1 MKWCRL
7 YNETASDPKFRYIAA
22 TAGVSPAI
30 VLGVWTAMLCRAS
43 DNKGDARGTLAGF
56 DCRIVA
62 FDLGLEPAVLLR
74 IRNAMEGFLIDGD
87 FIIAWQKRQF
97 ESDASRERTR
107 AYRERKS
114 SVTSPSGACD
124 VTPAESD
131 VSYRHVTVCDMPEER
146 RGEEIR
152 KDKTASSVSTIEVG
166 HAPRK
171 ARRLPPDWQP
181 SPEDAGYADKI
192 GLDPSRVCENFR
204 DYWHAKSGAS
214 ATKMDWSATWRM
226 WCRRE
231 AERQPAGAPQQKRG
245 RYDWII
251 DDLQQGKL
259 T

>member
-43 DNKGDARGTLAGF
+43 DNKGCARGTLIGF

-74 IRNAMEGFLIDGD
+74 IRNAMEGFLLNGD

-114 SVTSPSGACD
+114 PVTSQIPDGD
-124 VTPAESD
+124 VTQEESD
-131 VSYRHVTVCDMPEER
+131 VSHRHVTACDMPEEK

-152 KDKTASSVSTIEVG
+152 KDKTASVSTIEVG

-181 SPEDAGYADKI
+181 SPEDAGYADQI
-192 GLDPSRVCENFR
+192 GLDARRVSENFR

-214 ATKMDWSATWRM
+214 ATKMDWSATWRT

-231 AERQPAGAPQQKRG
+231 AERSPAALQPKPSKL
-245 RYDWII
+245 DWVIR
-251 DDLQQGKL
+251 DLQRESSP
-259 T
+259 